1 MNLAKKITTITA
13 AMVLTLTLCLGLA
26 GCGPDKGNFTGTW
39 HISTMDGASVD
50 QSDSWAGSADMTITL
65 NEDGTAALAT
75 SSTSLFGNSSESVNA
90 TWEAKNDSECS
101 ITDDNGSTITGKL
114 DGGTL
119 TIDEGGTALTFKRA

>member
-1 MNLAKKITTITA
+1 MSIPKKVAATASAAALA
-13 AMVLTLTLCLGLA
+13 LTLCLGLA

-50 QSDSWAGSADMTITL
+50 QSGSWAGSADMTITL

-90 TWEAKNDSECS
+90 TWEAKSDSECS
-101 ITDDNGSTITGKL
+101 ITDDEGGTVTGKL
-114 DGGTL
+114 DEGTL